1 MAIALL
7 SALQIKHARRGVLY
21 DGGGLQIHV
30 DEASV
35 RAVLR
40 YTSPGGERRAMG
52 LGAMDRTSTQAAG
65 RSLAEA
71 RRRAQEARSLLERGL
86 DPIDERKLHRTAA
99 KKSHA
104 ARKMEALRGQ
114 ITLARVARDYH
125 ERVIE
130 PTRTPKHS
138 AQWIASLENNV
149 PEHIWQAPIVNVT
162 APQLVDAIGKVAQRV
177 PETASRV
184 RQRLEAVFDDAEFR
198 HVREGNPARAVRR
211 KLAEMRK
218 GRRVEGHFA
227 ALPFDEVP
235 TLVALIR
242 ASTGIAAR
250 ALEFGV
256 LTAARTAEILGA
268 EWDELDLESGLW
280 VVPKERMK
288 AREEHTVFL
297 APRAVEILEGQ
308 RGLSKRYLFP
318 SPAGSEKPLSNMG
331 MLTLL
336 RRLEVAGKTTVHGL
350 CRSSFSTW
358 AYENAV
364 ARPEV
369 IEAAL
374 AHREKDQIKRAYN
387 RAQFNAERR
396 KLLLDWAAFV
406 GGSNARTTVVPFRK
420 RSG

>member
-1 MAIALL
+1 
-7 SALQIKHARRGVLY
+7 
-21 DGGGLQIHV
+21 
-30 DEASV
+30 
-35 RAVLR
+35 
-40 YTSPGGERRAMG
+40 MG
-52 LGAMDRTSTQAAG
+52 LGALDRSSTQATG
-65 RSLAEA
+65 RSLADV
-71 RRRAQEARSLLERGL
+71 RRRAQEARGLLDRDI
-86 DPIDERKLHRTAA
+86 DPIEERKSKR
-99 KKSHA
+99 SA
-104 ARKMEALRGQ
+104 ARRAEAERKVEALREKV
-114 ITLARVARDYH
+114 TLARVARDYH

-130 PTRTPKHS
+130 PSRTSKHS

-162 APQLVDAIGKVAQRV
+162 APQLLDAIAKVAQRV

-211 KLAEMRK
+211 KLAEMKK

-227 ALPFDEVP
+227 ALPFDAVP
-235 TLVALIR
+235 SVVAQIS
-242 ASTGIAAR
+242 ASAGIAAR

-268 EWDELDLESGLW
+268 EWDEFDLEAGLW
-280 VVPKERMK
+280 VVPEERMK

-308 RGLSKRYLFP
+308 RGLSSRYLFP
-318 SPAGSEKPLSNMG
+318 SPVDRDKPLSNMG

-336 RRLEVAGKTTVHGL
+336 RRLGVADHTTVHGL

-364 ARPEV
+364 ARPDV

-396 KLLLDWAAFV
+396 KLLFEWAAFV
-406 GGSNARTTVVPFRK
+406 GGSDSGTKILPFRQ
-420 RSG
+420 RTA